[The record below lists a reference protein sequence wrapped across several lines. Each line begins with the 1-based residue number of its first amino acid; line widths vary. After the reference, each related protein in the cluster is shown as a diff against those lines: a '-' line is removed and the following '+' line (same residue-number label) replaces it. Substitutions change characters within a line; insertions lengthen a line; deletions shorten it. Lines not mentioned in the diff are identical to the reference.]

1 MQLSDKFFTFDTG
14 EKSHF
19 FDIITSSG
27 LSLSLLSIGAS
38 IQKIAFKD
46 KKWSDHPETDGNEL
60 PITLSSGN
68 PDFYRLCP
76 CYAGATLAP
85 NAGRISGSS
94 ILLGGETIPLTPN
107 EGANQLHGG
116 PHNLSAQNW
125 NTEFVR
131 QDYDSVSI
139 GFSAF
144 LADGVDGYPG
154 NRTFHAEYTLDDSNW
169 LTIRYRASTDRPTYI
184 NMSNHTYW
192 NLSGDFSS
200 SALDETL
207 TVFANNVCLNNEEH
221 IPVEIIP
228 IARTIFDFSSP
239 ASLKS
244 RLDFLPR
251 EEKLR
256 SRCRRQISIARGYN
270 HAFILSRDQTSRNFR
285 SLPQPVR
292 KACILFPDTPSRFT
306 RMPRHSSS
314 IPADF
319 SMIPSDS
326 RTARTPARHA
336 PSRSK
341 PRMFRIPH
349 MFCRNIFPSQRR
361 NIRLSGRSGSRS
373 GKCRSNTYSSAAGS
387 FFRIH

>member
-27 LSLSLLSIGAS
+27 LSLSLFSIGAS
-38 IQKIAFKD
+38 IQKIAFKGN
-46 KKWSDHPETDGNEL
+46 KWSDHPETYGNEL

-68 PDFYRLCP
+68 PDFYRICP

-256 SRCRRQISIARGYN
+256 SRCCRQISIARGYN

-292 KACILFPDTPSRFT
+292 KACILSDPVSGHSITLYTDAPALVVYSGGFLDDSIGFPDGTHSCPSCAIALEAQDVPDSPHVLPEHFSITTPEHPFE
-306 RMPRHSSS
+306 
-314 IPADF
+314 
-319 SMIPSDS
+319 
-326 RTARTPARHA
+326 RTI
-336 PSRSK
+336 
-341 PRMFRIPH
+341 RI
-349 MFCRNIFPSQRR
+349 Q
-361 NIRLSGRSGSRS
+361 IR
-373 GKCRSNTYSSAAGS
+373 
-387 FFRIH
+387 

>member
-1 MQLSDKFFTFDTG
+1 MQEQRLPRM
-14 EKSHF
+14 
-19 FDIITSSG
+19 
-27 LSLSLLSIGAS
+27 
-38 IQKIAFKD
+38 
-46 KKWSDHPETDGNEL
+46 PEGS
-60 PITLSSGN
+60 P
-68 PDFYRLCP
+68 
-76 CYAGATLAP
+76 
-85 NAGRISGSS
+85 GSS

-221 IPVEIIP
+221 IPGRNHPYCKDDIRFFQP
-228 IARTIFDFSSP
+228 GFS
-239 ASLKS
+239 
-244 RLDFLPR
+244 
-251 EEKLR
+251 
-256 SRCRRQISIARGYN
+256 
-270 HAFILSRDQTSRNFR
+270 
-285 SLPQPVR
+285 
-292 KACILFPDTPSRFT
+292 
-306 RMPRHSSS
+306 
-314 IPADF
+314 
-319 SMIPSDS
+319 
-326 RTARTPARHA
+326 
-336 PSRSK
+336 
-341 PRMFRIPH
+341 
-349 MFCRNIFPSQRR
+349 
-361 NIRLSGRSGSRS
+361 
-373 GKCRSNTYSSAAGS
+373 
-387 FFRIH
+387 